1 MDKRMTHDFETHPV
15 GTAEEIKLSRD
26 LARAIEQIIAQ
37 YGLVVPNSV
46 VTPYN
51 SLLKHYKKQM
61 EYYD

>member
-1 MDKRMTHDFETHPV
+1 MVNDFETHPV

-46 VTPYN
+46 VASYN
-51 SLLKHYKKQM
+51 KLLKHYEKQM

>member
-1 MDKRMTHDFETHPV
+1 MVNDFETHPV

-46 VTPYN
+46 VAPYN
-51 SLLKHYKKQM
+51 KLVKHYEKQM

>member
-1 MDKRMTHDFETHPV
+1 MTQDFETHPV
-15 GTAEEIKLSRD
+15 GTAEEIRLSRD

-46 VTPYN
+46 VAPYRR
-51 SLLKHYKKQM
+51 LLAHYKKQM

>member
-1 MDKRMTHDFETHPV
+1 MVNDFETHPV

-26 LARAIEQIIAQ
+26 LARAVEQIIAQ

-46 VTPYN
+46 VASYN
-51 SLLKHYKKQM
+51 KLLKHYEKQM